1 MFWIDTIYECPKYL
15 QFLLFQLIP
24 WDPWLRE
31 IRADAYLGIG
41 NTVHAISEMRA
52 MTKLTSDNTDGLFKL
67 ANLHYQLGEADPS
80 LNEIRECL
88 RLDPEHKVI
97 TAIS

>member
-1 MFWIDTIYECPKYL
+1 MFRIDTIYECPKYL

-52 MTKLTSDNTDGLFKL
+52 LTKLTSDNTDGLFKL

-97 TAIS
+97 IGIS

>member
-1 MFWIDTIYECPKYL
+1 
-15 QFLLFQLIP
+15 LIP

-31 IRADAYLGIG
+31 IRADAYLGVG
-41 NTVHAISEMRA
+41 NPVHAISEMRA
-52 MTKLTSDNTDGLFKL
+52 LTKLTSDNTDGLFKL

-88 RLDPEHKVI
+88 RLDPEHKVNAQLFKI
-97 TAIS
+97 QKSLEPEQWTQGIFNP